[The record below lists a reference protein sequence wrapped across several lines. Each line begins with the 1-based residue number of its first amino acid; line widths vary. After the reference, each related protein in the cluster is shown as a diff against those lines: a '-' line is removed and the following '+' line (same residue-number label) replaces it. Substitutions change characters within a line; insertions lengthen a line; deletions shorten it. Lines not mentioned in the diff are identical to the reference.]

1 MYTVTFTR
9 NCVNT
14 INFQYPVI
22 ETASTLNEAIAYIA
36 LSKPI
41 NILEHHI
48 YDIISDDCEFQFTV
62 ILTQ

>member
-9 NCVNT
+9 NYTNA

-22 ETASTLNEAIAYIA
+22 NTGSTLNEVIDYIA
-36 LSKPI
+36 LTKPI

-48 YDIISDDCEFQFTV
+48 YDVISDDCKFQLTV
-62 ILTQ
+62 I